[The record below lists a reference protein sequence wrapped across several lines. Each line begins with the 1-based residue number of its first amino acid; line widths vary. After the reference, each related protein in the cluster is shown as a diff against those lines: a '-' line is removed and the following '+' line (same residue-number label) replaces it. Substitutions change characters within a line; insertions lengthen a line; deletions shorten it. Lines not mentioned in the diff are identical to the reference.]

1 MSLAPDNADAQ
12 TGGPTAPKKPRSC
25 VTCRSRKVRCDK
37 KSPCSNCVKGGIEC
51 VLPSLDRP
59 PRWARRLA
67 TVAKAKENAAD
78 PNAES
83 VMERLRSLEGLVKD
97 LSGKLEK
104 ANAAVAAAGGSP
116 ESSAF
121 ERDSTSPG
129 SSTVSDVQR
138 QMGRLVVGQGE
149 SRYVSSDFWT
159 RINDEVSLY
168 VSEVQEIVLMRVSWM
183 GCIWIRRWW
192 GESMIARMRMIY
204 PRRNLRR
211 TSWTGSLLIR
221 MGCYFGRL

>member
-1 MSLAPDNADAQ
+1 M
-12 TGGPTAPKKPRSC
+12 
-25 VTCRSRKVRCDK
+25 
-37 KSPCSNCVKGGIEC
+37 
-51 VLPSLDRP
+51 
-59 PRWARRLA
+59 
-67 TVAKAKENAAD
+67 AKAKENAAAD

-104 ANAAVAAAGGSP
+104 ANAAVAAAGVSPGS
-116 ESSAF
+116 SSASAF

-159 RINDEVSLY
+159 RINDEVSCF
-168 VSEVQEIVLMRVSWM
+168 VGDVGEIVLTRVSWM
-183 GCIWIRRWW
+183 V
-192 GESMIARMRMIY
+192 
-204 PRRNLRR
+204 
-211 TSWTGSLLIR
+211 
-221 MGCYFGRL
+221 